1 MITNNVYFQYRPTLH
16 KAAKTHHPICRRR
29 TSANSLAES
38 PLALLVM
45 SVVILFMISMF
56 SLLTGYATL
65 NFASQAAA
73 REAGSS
79 QTRSAARA
87 AMQRVANQILGGALG
102 QFGGIS
108 PRTAAGMTLR
118 TFRVLDGGTPEQ
130 YDVAAG
136 SNVAIDQTRYSYTYV
151 VDARY
156 SITPLLFPFAF
167 PVQSQSTCALE
178 HPEGIAN

>member
-1 MITNNVYFQYRPTLH
+1 MQINSGRSEKNL
-16 KAAKTHHPICRRR
+16 KTYSERGK
-29 TSANSLAES
+29 SGNSLAES

-45 SVVILFMISMF
+45 SVVILFMISLF

-87 AMQRVANQILGGALG
+87 AMQRISSQILGGPLG

-108 PRTAAGMTLR
+108 PRTSAGMTLR

-130 YDVAAG
+130 FDVAPG
-136 SNVAIDQTRYSYTYV
+136 SNIAVDQTRYSYTYV
-151 VDARY
+151 IDARY
-156 SITPLLFPFAF
+156 SITPLLLPFAF
-167 PVQSQSTCALE
+167 PVQAQSTCALE
-178 HPEGIAN
+178 HPEGIAI

>member
-1 MITNNVYFQYRPTLH
+1 MH
-16 KAAKTHHPICRRR
+16 KTAKNHYLPCRRR
-29 TSANSLAES
+29 ISANSLAES

-56 SLLTGYATL
+56 SLLIGYATL

-79 QTRSAARA
+79 QTRSAATA
-87 AMQRVANQILGGALG
+87 VMQRIANQILAGPLG

-108 PRTAAGMTLR
+108 PKTAAGMTLR
-118 TFRVLDGGTPEQ
+118 TFRALDGATPEP
-130 YDVAAG
+130 YDVASG
-136 SNVAIDQTRYSYTYV
+136 SNIAIDQTRYSYSYV

-167 PVQSQSTCALE
+167 PVRSQSTCAVE

>member
-1 MITNNVYFQYRPTLH
+1 MHNT
-16 KAAKTHHPICRRR
+16 AKNRYLSGQRRI
-29 TSANSLAES
+29 SANSLAES

-79 QTRSAARA
+79 QTRTAATA
-87 AMQRVANQILGGALG
+87 AMQRVASQIIGGPLG

-108 PRTAAGMTLR
+108 PKTAAGMTLR
-118 TFRVLDGGTPEQ
+118 TFRVLDGGTPER

-136 SNVAIDQTRYSYTYV
+136 SNIAIDQTRYSYTYV

>member
-1 MITNNVYFQYRPTLH
+1 MQINSRRTAKRP
-16 KAAKTHHPICRRR
+16 KACSVRQ

-45 SVVILFMISMF
+45 SVVILFMISLF

-87 AMQRVANQILGGALG
+87 AMQRIGDQILSGPMG

-108 PRTAAGMTLR
+108 PKNSTGMTLR

-130 YDVAAG
+130 FDVAPG
-136 SNVAIDQTRYSYTYV
+136 SNIAVDQSRYSYTYV
-151 VDARY
+151 IDARY
-156 SITPLLFPFAF
+156 SITPLLLPFAF
-167 PVQSQSTCALE
+167 PVQAQSTCALE
-178 HPEGIAN
+178 HPEGIAI